1 MIRLIKKLIKR
12 FFSAEGLL
20 PEDKRLGE
28 VPSSRELYGGF
39 FKLAWPTML
48 ESAVTSLT
56 GLVDTMMV
64 GTLSTAAI
72 SAVGLTG
79 QPRLLIFA
87 LFFSINAGIT
97 AVVSRKKG
105 QGDRDGANAAMHT
118 GLLLCLVLAVVA
130 FILASVFAV
139 PLLQF
144 AGATGENADILPQAR
159 IYFLITVAGV
169 CINAFGMSVNAAQRA
184 CSNTKIAFR
193 TTVIANV
200 VNVVFNYLL
209 INGHLGFPR
218 LEIMGA
224 AIATLLG
231 NICAC
236 AVSVAS
242 VLKKDGY
249 LRLSLARLRHVSL
262 RYLGMI
268 GRVAT
273 GTGLEQLFIRFGM
286 FMFAKVVAELGT
298 DEFATHQI
306 CMTLISITFAFGDG
320 LGVAASAL
328 VGQNLGKNR
337 PDLSELSAKAAQTAG
352 KGISVIMFTVFMVGG
367 RWLVSLFSDVPFV
380 VDTGEKIM
388 RIVAVVALFQ
398 VVQTINTGCLRGA
411 GDTHYTAVVS
421 FFSIAAI
428 RPVVAYLLCYP
439 AGLGVIGAWIALFI
453 DQTTRFVASTI
464 RFAGGKWKTIKLG

>member
-1 MIRLIKKLIKR
+1 MKFLSRFLYWLFSPEKLIK
-12 FFSAEGLL
+12 
-20 PEDKRLGE
+20 PEKRLGDL
-28 VPSSRELYGGF
+28 PSSKELYGGF
-39 FKLAWPTML
+39 LKLAWPTML
-48 ESAVTSLT
+48 ESAVTAMTSF
-56 GLVDTMMV
+56 VDTMMV

-87 LFFSINAGIT
+87 FFFSINAGIT

-118 GLLLCLVLAVVA
+118 GLLLCLAMAVIA
-130 FILASVFAV
+130 FTLASVFSV
-139 PLLQF
+139 PLLKF
-144 AGATGENADILPQAR
+144 AGGTGENAAILPEAR
-159 IYFLITVAGV
+159 VYFLITVAGV
-169 CINAFGMSVNAAQRA
+169 CINAFGMAINAAQRA

-193 TTVIANV
+193 TTVIANA

-209 INGHLGFPR
+209 INGHFGFPR
-218 LEIMGA
+218 LEVRGA

-236 AVSVAS
+236 AVSVLS

-249 LRLSLARLRHVSL
+249 LRLSFARLKHISV
-262 RYLGMI
+262 RYMGMI
-268 GRVAT
+268 GRVSM
-273 GTGLEQLFIRFGM
+273 GTGLEQLFLRTGM

-337 PDLSELSAKAAQTAG
+337 SDLSEISAKAAQRVG
-352 KGISVIMFTVFMVGG
+352 MVISVVLFTVFMFGG

-380 VDTGEKIM
+380 VDTGERIM
-388 RIVAVVALFQ
+388 RIIAVVALFQ

-411 GDTHYTAVVS
+411 GDTHYTAFVS
-421 FFSIAAI
+421 FFSIAI
-428 RPVVAYLLCYP
+428 TRPIIAYVLCYP
-439 AGLGVIGAWIALFI
+439 VGLGVIGAWIALFI
-453 DQTTRFVASTI
+453 DQTTRSFASSI

>member
-1 MIRLIKKLIKR
+1 MKFLSRLFSRFFSPERLIK
-12 FFSAEGLL
+12 
-20 PEDKRLGE
+20 PDKRLGDL
-28 VPSSRELYGGF
+28 PSSKELYGGF
-39 FKLAWPTML
+39 LRLAWPTML
-48 ESAVTSLT
+48 ESAVTAMTSF
-56 GLVDTMMV
+56 VDTMMV

-72 SAVGLTG
+72 SAVGLTN

-118 GLLLCLVLAVVA
+118 GLLLCLAMAFLA
-130 FILASVFAV
+130 FTLASVFAV
-139 PLLQF
+139 PLLKF
-144 AGATGENADILPQAR
+144 AGGTGENAAILPEAR
-159 IYFLITVAGV
+159 VYFLITVAGV
-169 CINAFGMSVNAAQRA
+169 CINSFGMAVNAAQRA

-193 TTVIANV
+193 TTVIANA

-209 INGHLGFPR
+209 INGHFGFPR
-218 LEIMGA
+218 LEVKGA

-236 AVSVAS
+236 AVSVLS

-249 LRLSLARLRHVSL
+249 LRLSFARLKHISV
-262 RYLGMI
+262 RYMGMI
-268 GRVAT
+268 GRVSM
-273 GTGLEQLFIRFGM
+273 GTGLEQLFLRTGM

-337 PDLSELSAKAAQTAG
+337 SDLSEISAKAAQRVG
-352 KGISVIMFTVFMVGG
+352 MCISVILFTVFMFGG
-367 RWLVSLFSDVPFV
+367 RSLVSLFSDVPFV
-380 VDTGEKIM
+380 VDTGERIM
-388 RIVAVVALFQ
+388 RIIAVVALFQ

-411 GDTHYTAVVS
+411 GDTHYTAFVS
-421 FFSIAAI
+421 FFSIAI
-428 RPVVAYLLCYP
+428 TRPIIAYVLCYP

-453 DQTTRFVASTI
+453 DQTTRSFASGI

>member
-1 MIRLIKKLIKR
+1 MIKR
-12 FFSAEGLL
+12 IIGFFARLFSVERLL
-20 PEDKRLGE
+20 KPENRLGD
-28 VPSSRELYGGF
+28 VPSSRELYSGF

-56 GLVDTMMV
+56 GFVDTMMV

-87 LFFSINAGIT
+87 IFFSINAGIT

-118 GLLLCLVLAVVA
+118 GLLLCLVLAVLA
-130 FILASVFAV
+130 FTLASVFSV
-139 PLLQF
+139 PLLKF
-144 AGATGENADILPQAR
+144 AGATGENAGILPQAKV
-159 IYFLITVAGV
+159 YFLITVAGV
-169 CINAFGMSVNAAQRA
+169 CINAFGMALNAAQRA

-200 VNVVFNYLL
+200 VNVAFNYLL

-218 LEIMGA
+218 LEVTGA

-249 LRLSLARLRHVSL
+249 LKLSFFRLKHISAR
-262 RYLGMI
+262 YMGMI
-268 GRVAT
+268 GRVSL
-273 GTGLEQLFIRFGM
+273 GTGMEQMFIRFGM

-328 VGQNLGKNR
+328 VGQNLGKKR
-337 PDLSELSAKAAQTAG
+337 PDLSELSAKAAQRVG
-352 KGISVIMFTVFMVGG
+352 MLISVVMFTVFMVGG
-367 RWLVSLFSDVPFV
+367 RWLVSLFSDVAFV

-439 AGLGVIGAWIALFI
+439 AGFGVIGAWIALFI
-453 DQTTRFVASTI
+453 DQTTRFVASNI
-464 RFAGGKWKTIKLG
+464 RFAGGKWKSIKLG

>member
-1 MIRLIKKLIKR
+1 MSIFRR
-12 FFSAEGLL
+12 FFDRIFSPPSLL
-20 PEDKRLGE
+20 KPEKRLGE
-28 VPSSRELYGGF
+28 LPGSRELYGGF
-39 FKLAWPTML
+39 LKLAWPSML
-48 ESAVTSLT
+48 ESAVTAMTSF
-56 GLVDTMMV
+56 VDTMMV

-72 SAVGLTG
+72 SAVGLTN

-118 GLLLCLVLAVVA
+118 GLLLCLALAVLAFA
-130 FILASVFAV
+130 FASLFAV
-139 PLLQF
+139 PLLKF
-144 AGATGENADILPQAR
+144 AGATGENAAILPEAR
-159 IYFLITVAGV
+159 VYFLITVAGV
-169 CINAFGMSVNAAQRA
+169 CINAFGMAINAAQRA

-193 TTVIANV
+193 TTVIANA
-200 VNVVFNYLL
+200 VNVVFNFFL
-209 INGHLGFPR
+209 INGHWFFPR
-218 LEIMGA
+218 LEITGA

-236 AVSVAS
+236 AVSVSS
-242 VLKKDGY
+242 VLRKDGY
-249 LRLSLARLRHVSL
+249 LKLSVARLKHISR
-262 RYLGMI
+262 RYMGMI
-268 GRVAT
+268 GRVAM
-273 GTGLEQLFIRFGM
+273 GTGLEQLFLRFGM

-337 PDLSELSAKAAQTAG
+337 SDLSELSAKAAQRVG
-352 KGISVIMFTVFMVGG
+352 MIISVVMFTVFMLWG

-388 RIVAVVALFQ
+388 RIIAVVALFQ

-411 GDTHYTAVVS
+411 GDTHYTAVAS
-421 FFSIAAI
+421 FFSIGII

-453 DQTTRFVASTI
+453 DQTTRSFASSI
-464 RFAGGKWKTIKLG
+464 RISGDKWKNVKLS

>member
-1 MIRLIKKLIKR
+1 M
-12 FFSAEGLL
+12 
-20 PEDKRLGE
+20 
-28 VPSSRELYGGF
+28 
-39 FKLAWPTML
+39 
-48 ESAVTSLT
+48 
-56 GLVDTMMV
+56 
-64 GTLSTAAI
+64 
-72 SAVGLTG
+72 GLTG

-87 LFFSINAGIT
+87 FFFSINAGIT

-118 GLLLCLVLAVVA
+118 GLLLCLAMAVIA
-130 FILASVFAV
+130 FTLASVFAV
-139 PLLQF
+139 PLLKF
-144 AGATGENADILPQAR
+144 AGATGENAAILPEAR
-159 IYFLITVAGV
+159 VYFLITVAGV
-169 CINAFGMSVNAAQRA
+169 CINAFGMAVNAAQRA

-193 TTVIANV
+193 TTLIANL

-209 INGHLGFPR
+209 INGHFGFPR
-218 LEIMGA
+218 LEVRGA

-236 AVSVAS
+236 AVSVLS

-249 LRLSLARLRHVSL
+249 LKLSIARLKHVSA
-262 RYLGMI
+262 RYMGMI
-268 GRVAT
+268 GRVAM
-273 GTGLEQLFIRFGM
+273 GTGLEQLFLRCGM

-337 PDLSELSAKAAQTAG
+337 PDLSEISAKAAQRVG
-352 KGISVIMFTVFMVGG
+352 MVISVVLCAVFMFAG

-380 VDTGEKIM
+380 VETGEKIM

-421 FFSIAAI
+421 FFSIGI
-428 RPVVAYLLCYP
+428 TRPLIAYALCYP
-439 AGLGVIGAWIALFI
+439 VGLGVIGAWIALFI
-453 DQTTRFVASTI
+453 DQTTRSFASSI